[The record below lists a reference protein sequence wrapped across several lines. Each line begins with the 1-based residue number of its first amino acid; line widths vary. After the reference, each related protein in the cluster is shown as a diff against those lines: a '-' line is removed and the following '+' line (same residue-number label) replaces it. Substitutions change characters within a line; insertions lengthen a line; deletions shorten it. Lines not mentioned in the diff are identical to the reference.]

1 MTTKLSKS
9 RLPQIIGRFSE
20 CRVLVLGDL
29 ILDRYLFGRVRRVS
43 PEAPVPVVEL
53 EGGED
58 RPGGAGNAVMNL
70 ASLKGKVWA
79 AGVIGKDKAG
89 ERLQEILQSPGIA
102 QLVIVQDPGR
112 VTPFKTRV
120 VAIPQHHQVV
130 RIDQE
135 KNTPVSVEIQRR
147 ILGQLERIIGQV
159 DAVIVSDYGKGMIS
173 PGIMEGLLRLAG
185 KRKVPVGVDPKP
197 GNFPLYRGVSFLTPN
212 HVEAGEI
219 VGFRAESDSEV
230 EKAGKEIIGKTGCQS
245 LLITRGEKGM
255 TLFEQGARSGE
266 PGAKAKKLPAP
277 GPALSV
283 IHIPTAAREVFD
295 VSGAGDTVIAA
306 FTLAL
311 AAGATP
317 RESAVIAN
325 VAAGLVVGK
334 FGTASISQKELIEAV
349 QNQ

>member
-1 MTTKLSKS
+1 MTAKFSKS
-9 RLPQIIGRFSE
+9 RWQQIIGRFPE

-70 ASLKGKVWA
+70 ASLQGKVWV
-79 AGVIGKDKAG
+79 AGVIGQDKAG
-89 ERLQEILQSPGIA
+89 ERLLEILKGQGIPRQA
-102 QLVIVQDPGR
+102 IISDPSR

-135 KNTPVSVEIQRR
+135 KTSPVSIEIQRR
-147 ILGQLERIIGQV
+147 ILGQVERVIGQV
-159 DAVIVSDYGKGMIS
+159 DAVIVSDYGKGMVS
-173 PGIMEGLLRLAG
+173 PGIMAGLLRIAG
-185 KRKVPVGVDPKP
+185 KRKIPVGVDPKP

-219 VGFRAESDSEV
+219 VGFRAESDPEV

-245 LLITRGEKGM
+245 LLITRGEKGL
-255 TLFEQGARSGE
+255 TLFERGARSRE
-266 PGAKAKKLPAP
+266 PGAKARKIPAP
-277 GPALSV
+277 GPVLSV

-306 FTLAL
+306 YTLAL
-311 AAGATP
+311 TAGAAP
-317 RESAVIAN
+317 QEAAVIAN

-334 FGTASISQKELIEAV
+334 FGTASISQKELMEAI
-349 QNQ
+349 

>member
-1 MTTKLSKS
+1 MTIKLSKS
-9 RLPQIIGRFSE
+9 RLQQIVSRFPE
-20 CRVLVLGDL
+20 CRVLVIGDL

-70 ASLKGKVWA
+70 ASLKGKAWV

-89 ERLQEILQSPGIA
+89 ERLLEILKNPGIA
-102 QLVIVQDPGR
+102 QLAIISEPGR

-135 KNTPVSVEIQRR
+135 KTSPVSPEIQRR
-147 ILGQLERIIGQV
+147 ILGELERIIGQV

-173 PGIMEGLLRLAG
+173 SGIMEGLLRLAG
-185 KRKVPVGVDPKP
+185 KRKVPIGVDPKP
-197 GNFPLYRGVSFLTPN
+197 GNFSLYRGVSFLTPN

-219 VGFRAESDSEV
+219 VGFRAESDPEV
-230 EKAGKEIIGKTGCQS
+230 EKAGKEIIGKADCRF
-245 LLITRGEKGM
+245 LLITRGEKGL
-255 TLFEQGARSGE
+255 TLFER
-266 PGAKAKKLPAP
+266 GAKSREQRAKKKRLPAP
-277 GPALSV
+277 GPSPSA

-311 AAGATP
+311 AAGANP
-317 RESAVIAN
+317 WEAAMISN

-334 FGTASISQKELIEAV
+334 FGTASISQKELMEAI
-349 QNQ
+349 

>member
-1 MTTKLSKS
+1 MTTKFSKS
-9 RLPQIIGRFSE
+9 RWQQIIGRFPE

-29 ILDRYLFGRVRRVS
+29 ILDRYLFGRVRRIS

-58 RPGGAGNAVMNL
+58 RPGGAGNALMNL
-70 ASLKGKVWA
+70 TSLKGKVWV
-79 AGVIGKDKAG
+79 AGVIGQDKAG
-89 ERLQEILQSPGIA
+89 ERLLEILKSQGIA
-102 QLVIVQDPGR
+102 RQAVITDPDR

-135 KNTPVSVEIQRR
+135 KTAPVSAEIQRR
-147 ILGQLERIIGQV
+147 ILNQLEKLTGQV
-159 DAVIVSDYGKGMIS
+159 DAVIVSDYGKGMVS

-185 KRKVPVGVDPKP
+185 KRKVVVGVDPKP
-197 GNFPLYRGVSFLTPN
+197 GNFPLYPGVSFLTPN

-230 EKAGKEIIGKTGCQS
+230 EKAGKEIVGKTGCRS
-245 LLITRGEKGM
+245 LLITRGEKGL
-255 TLFEQGARSGE
+255 TLFERGARSRE
-266 PGAKAKKLPAP
+266 PGVKAKKLPAP
-277 GPALSV
+277 GPVLSV
-283 IHIPTAAREVFD
+283 IHIPTTAREVFD

-306 FTLAL
+306 YTLAL
-311 AAGATP
+311 TAGATP
-317 RESAVIAN
+317 PEAAVIAN

-334 FGTASISQKELIEAV
+334 FGTASISQKELMEAI
-349 QNQ
+349 

>member
-1 MTTKLSKS
+1 MATKFSKS
-9 RLPQIIGRFSE
+9 RWQQIIGSFPE
-20 CRVLVLGDL
+20 YRVLVLGDL
-29 ILDRYLFGRVRRVS
+29 ILDRYLFGRVRRIS

-70 ASLKGKVWA
+70 AGLQGKVWV
-79 AGVIGKDKAG
+79 AGVIGQDKAG
-89 ERLQEILQSPGIA
+89 ERLLEILQGQGISRQA
-102 QLVIVQDPGR
+102 IITDPDR

-135 KNTPVSVEIQRR
+135 KNSPVSAEIQKR
-147 ILGQLERIIGQV
+147 ILDQLEKLIGQV
-159 DAVIVSDYGKGMIS
+159 DAVIVSDYGKGMVS

-185 KRKVPVGVDPKP
+185 KRKVAVGVDPKP
-197 GNFPLYRGVSFLTPN
+197 GNFSLYRGVSFLTPN

-219 VGFRAESDSEV
+219 VGFRAESDPEV
-230 EKAGKEIIGKTGCQS
+230 EKAGKEIIGKTGCRS
-245 LLITRGEKGM
+245 LLITRGEKGL
-255 TLFEQGARSGE
+255 TLFEQGARSRE
-266 PGAKAKKLPAP
+266 QGAKTKKLPAP
-277 GPALSV
+277 GPGPYV

-306 FTLAL
+306 YTLAL
-311 AAGATP
+311 TAGALP
-317 RESAVIAN
+317 PEAAMIAN

-334 FGTASISQKELIEAV
+334 FGTASVSRKELMEAI
-349 QNQ
+349 